1 MDFSKQKP
9 GAKVV
14 PQGQGRYS
22 VESLQQ
28 PGPYMREWLAKWG
41 PLQPKSGLTP
51 FNRVGSISGLPND
64 FSDTLRKIG
73 LQQLLGNLDLVDPRV
88 VGSTDY
94 GELIPEKRW
103 DQNQERHDWNR
114 REMEMRR
121 AKERGIPADQ
131 VFKQPKEPKK

>member
-64 FSDTLRKIG
+64 FSDTLRKIA
-73 LQQLLGNLDLVDPRV
+73 LQRILGNQALVDPRV
-88 VGSTDY
+88 VASSQY
-94 GELIPEKRW
+94 GELIPESRW
-103 DQNQERHDWNR
+103 DMD
-114 REMEMRR
+114 
-121 AKERGIPADQ
+121 KERKEWTNRELQNKGIDPAE
-131 VFKQPKEPKK
+131 VWGKK